1 MAIAATLGADV
12 PFFLVGGT
20 ALGLGRG
27 DEIYPL
33 GDLPARPIVVAWA
46 GEGVSSAEAYAW
58 YKAGAAHRRPVK
70 AAGSFAALADGDLS
84 ALQND
89 LEAPVEAQRPAI
101 QRLRHELAAADPLAS
116 RMSGSGS
123 AVFALFAKVP
133 AARRTAAAISAPGR
147 HVLVTSTLGR
157 LAGGHRVG

>member
-33 GDLPARPIVVAWA
+33 VDLPARSVVVAWA

-58 YKAGAAHRRPVK
+58 YRSGGTRRRGGHDPC
-70 AAGSFAALADGDLS
+70 SLAALADGDLS
-84 ALQND
+84 GLGND
-89 LEAPVEAQRPAI
+89 LEAPVEARRPAI
-101 QRLRHELAAADPLAS
+101 RRIRRELASSEALVAQ
-116 RMSGSGS
+116 MSGSGS
-123 AVFALFAKVP
+123 AVFALYAKV
-133 AARRTAAAISAPGR
+133 AVARRAAAAIAAPGR
-147 HVLVTSTLGR
+147 HVLVTKTRGR
-157 LAGGHRVG
+157 LAGGHQVG